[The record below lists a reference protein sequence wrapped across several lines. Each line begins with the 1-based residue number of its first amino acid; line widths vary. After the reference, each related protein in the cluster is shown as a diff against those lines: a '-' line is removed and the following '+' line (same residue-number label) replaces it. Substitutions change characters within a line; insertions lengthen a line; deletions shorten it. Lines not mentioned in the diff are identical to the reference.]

1 MPNTWCPRLRRRR
14 RPLPRSRA
22 FLMPISAS
30 NCVRPSTAQI
40 TKACAASGQPAGLN
54 PISPL
59 IELDQS
65 EHPIRMAILRLES
78 RNSRRVG
85 SSSRGTEGSNP
96 SPSSGE
102 SAANLTSSGSFWRRS
117 AMRIGAAL
125 DRCPVS
131 LSGDRGFES
140 CSLQRRVYC
149 KPDFLDR
156 GAEKT
161 ISTKR
166 CRPRS
171 VDLVVLH
178 RDLGFPTSPMVR
190 ARPE

>member
-96 SPSSGE
+96 SPSRKE
-102 SAANLTSSGSFWRRS
+102 STANLTANDLLAGTVSSNDNRCARLEGELHSGAVIRQENLLGVDRHSADRRN
-117 AMRIGAAL
+117 MDRRFLIRPPRAL
-125 DRCPVS
+125 MLALQPGFFGIKASR
-131 LSGDRGFES
+131 RGRHVQAF
-140 CSLQRRVYC
+140 
-149 KPDFLDR
+149 
-156 GAEKT
+156 
-161 ISTKR
+161 
-166 CRPRS
+166 PRMS
-171 VDLVVLH
+171 
-178 RDLGFPTSPMVR
+178 
-190 ARPE
+190 